1 MDKCIELSSYV
12 MSEIKYSIQFYSI
25 ILYSWHF
32 RSGGNRGCEVVPV
45 SGGGGGVM
53 EPWSPDPLRQV
64 DATNMTLDPEQVATS
79 TPVIWVG
86 CVCVCAPT
94 QSPTIHIHDASPHC
108 QLHITITTSDG
119 RILSM
124 HRTQHICFTIIERYI
139 PPPPPPITPPQ
150 PQSPHPT
157 PISPR
162 PITLTLE

>member
-32 RSGGNRGCEVVPV
+32 RSGGNPGCEVVPV
-45 SGGGGGVM
+45 SGGGGGGM

-86 CVCVCAPT
+86 CVCVCV
-94 QSPTIHIHDASPHC
+94 
-108 QLHITITTSDG
+108 
-119 RILSM
+119 
-124 HRTQHICFTIIERYI
+124 
-139 PPPPPPITPPQ
+139 PQ
-150 PQSPHPT
+150 PNPQPSIFMMQVHTASFTSKLQPQMGV
-157 PISPR
+157 S
-162 PITLTLE
+162 